1 MCGMPRTFA
10 LTVTLVTA
18 LTVAAGALFDAN
30 RAPAGE
36 WILADRRMTAPQTAA
51 PSASPRSSAGKPLSL
66 EDAIRE
72 LELIRPPRPKFAE
85 DFTIPTADGK
95 PFKLSAQ
102 RGRPVLINFWAT
114 WCPPCL
120 EEMPALERLWRAQKD
135 AGFVML
141 AVTVDANPKL
151 AAPFVERHKFTFF
164 VGHDPKM
171 DLANTYG
178 VRALPSSFV
187 IDRDGRLAAVAIG
200 PRVWDNLAAHSLIER
215 LTAR

>member
-1 MCGMPRTFA
+1 MCRMPRTLV
-10 LTVTLVTA
+10 LTLTILVV
-18 LTVAAGALFDAN
+18 LTAAGALLHASQAPSFEPA
-30 RAPAGE
+30 RARPGPVT
-36 WILADRRMTAPQTAA
+36 ADDAA
-51 PSASPRSSAGKPLSL
+51 PSASPRPTSGKRLSL
-66 EDAIRE
+66 DEAIRD
-72 LELIRPPRPKFAE
+72 LELVRPSRPKFAD

-95 PFKLSAQ
+95 SFKLSAQ
-102 RGRPVLINFWAT
+102 RGRPVFINFWAT

-120 EEMPALERLWRAQKD
+120 EEMPALERLWRSQKD

-151 AAPFVERHKFTFF
+151 AAPFVERHGLTFV

-171 DLANTYG
+171 ELANTYG

-187 IDRDGRLAAVAIG
+187 IDRDGRLTAMAIG
-200 PRVWDNLAAHSLIER
+200 PRVWDNVAAHALIER